1 MIHHFQV
8 PFDHLH
14 LSATHLEE
22 FMGYEA
28 GTSLE
33 SFGELYQHAL
43 EHAREICDL
52 KGEYR
57 IIDHAYF
64 QSHDKSLHIDGRVF
78 RPGKIIYSQLKHLTG
93 VVLFLCT
100 AGKEIS
106 RLSKE
111 LMGGQDQM
119 LGYVFDVIGSVSVE
133 MALDVMHEKIE
144 ETMAEKGLG
153 TTNRFSPGYCSWDV
167 AEQQTLFSFFPDNY
181 CNITLS
187 PSSLMNP
194 AKSVSG
200 IIGTG
205 PGLTPKKHPC
215 ELCTFK
221 DCFRNRSI

>member
-8 PFDHLH
+8 PFDRLH
-14 LSATHLEE
+14 LKAGHLEE

-33 SFGELYQHAL
+33 SFGDLYEQAIG
-43 EHAREICDL
+43 HAREICDL

-57 IIDHAYF
+57 IIDHAF
-64 QSHDKSLHIDGRVF
+64 FRVQDKSLHIEGRVF

-93 VVLFLCT
+93 AVLFLCT

-111 LMGGQDQM
+111 LMGRQDQM
-119 LGYVFDVIGSVSVE
+119 LGYVYDVIGSVSVE
-133 MALDVMHEKIE
+133 MALDIMHEKIE
-144 ETMAEKGLG
+144 HTMADKGLG
-153 TTNRFSPGYCSWDV
+153 VTNRFSPGYCDWDV
-167 AEQQTLFSFFPDNY
+167 AEQQNLFTFFPDNY
-181 CNITLS
+181 CGITLS
-187 PSSLMNP
+187 SSSLMDP
-194 AKSVSG
+194 VKSVSG

-205 PGLTPKKHPC
+205 PGLVKKKHPC

-221 DCFRNRSI
+221 ECFRNRLK